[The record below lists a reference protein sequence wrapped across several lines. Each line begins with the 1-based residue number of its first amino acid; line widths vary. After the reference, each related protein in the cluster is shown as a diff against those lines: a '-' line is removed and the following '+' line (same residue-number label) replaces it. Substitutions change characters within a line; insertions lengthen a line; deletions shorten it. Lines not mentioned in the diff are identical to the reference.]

1 MPDFLEKL
9 TVGMYSP
16 ERSVQNF
23 QQSAGRLTADS
34 HISTIHEGPRSPHST
49 SESAATT
56 VAVGVRVDTG
66 KDLMLDQYLNI
77 HTYGS
82 ADASKPPSPSI
93 TPGKPGI
100 HLSIKSEMEAGVAA
114 KIVMEK
120 KDSPK
125 RLDVPLLDIFGTQTP
140 GSQGPPRSDHSA
152 SHSAMIA
159 PTSAGHMSFDDS
171 APTTAVP
178 GPKTKP
184 RGADLSKQLSAI
196 LDQPASKL
204 NSANV
209 SALTSPARSVAGSKV
224 PSPRLTAANST
235 LSLDISASTYPDPNQ
250 PNPFPQNES
259 PVSAKSGPFDVNAHF
274 DLHKLLD
281 APTPKVVASQLMKQ
295 EQVGVGVGGGGGAG
309 SPVKSIVVKLE
320 GATFSPPGTGQLG
333 KEGGSGDDVCEVSER
348 SFGVDSLSG
357 KNKSGVYTCFAIYY
371 MTLFIILAILYI
383 VYIFLF
389 FLFLALS
396 DSVDYGPG
404 AESQKQ
410 QYNSKTST
418 RANQLRE
425 QMTRANLVR
434 MDSLVGASSKKG
446 AIYTSKTLI
455 GANK

>member
-1 MPDFLEKL
+1 MYSSDEVMPDFLEKL

-100 HLSIKSEMEAGVAA
+100 HLSIKSELEAGVAA

-259 PVSAKSGPFDVNAHF
+259 PASAKSGPFDVNAHF

-295 EQVGVGVGGGGGAG
+295 EQVGGGG

-320 GATFSPPGTGQLG
+320 GATFSPPGAGQLG
-333 KEGGSGDDVCEVSER
+333 IMGGSGDDFCEVSER

-357 KNKSGVYTCFAIYY
+357 K
-371 MTLFIILAILYI
+371 
-383 VYIFLF
+383 
-389 FLFLALS
+389 
-396 DSVDYGPG
+396 
-404 AESQKQ
+404 
-410 QYNSKTST
+410 
-418 RANQLRE
+418 
-425 QMTRANLVR
+425 
-434 MDSLVGASSKKG
+434 
-446 AIYTSKTLI
+446 
-455 GANK
+455 